1 MDTAYTSRKMWF
13 GLRFIL
19 EESPIQKSFLT
30 WSGRLVFEPEFVKT
44 HTFPHTFCFC
54 CLIFFVGLFHDF
66 FNGTLRVLQIKLYA
80 WKGNKEV
87 EIRCDGDTRPYAEN

>member
-1 MDTAYTSRKMWF
+1 MDTAYTSTKMWF

-30 WSGRLVFEPEFVKT
+30 WSSRLVFEPEFVKT
-44 HTFPHTFCFC
+44 HTFPLLNF
-54 CLIFFVGLFHDF
+54 FFVGLFHDF

-87 EIRCDGDTRPYAEN
+87 DIRCDGDTRPYAEN